1 MAAVLTVSNYLVQF
15 PVGDWMTWAAFT
27 YPLAFLVT
35 DCVNRAADA
44 ATARRVVVVGFV
56 FGVPL
61 SFFFNYYFP
70 AGDVAAADIVIVA
83 ARMAFASG
91 AAFAAAQL
99 FGCDDF

>member
-44 ATARRVVVVGFV
+44 R
-56 FGVPL
+56 
-61 SFFFNYYFP
+61 
-70 AGDVAAADIVIVA
+70 
-83 ARMAFASG
+83 G
-91 AAFAAAQL
+91 AWLLLVL
-99 FGCDDF
+99 FSVCRCLFL

>member
-1 MAAVLTVSNYLVQF
+1 
-15 PVGDWMTWAAFT
+15 MTWAAFT

-83 ARMAFASG
+83 ARIAFASG
-91 AAFAAAQL
+91 GRFCRCATL
-99 FGCDDF
+99 DVDDF